1 MTADHP
7 TTAARRARPA
17 RAKIGGMTARIAT
30 GLARTDAGVDSFAE
44 AASRAALQLGGAPAD
59 LAVVFAGAA
68 SLGHAEEG
76 LAAVQ
81 GRLHARALVGC
92 GGQGVVGDGRE
103 LEEGGVVVWAAS
115 LPGAGIETFHLETVP
130 TSETAVAVAGM
141 PELDGADAA
150 IVLVDPY
157 TFPIDAVLAQLAD
170 ERPGLPVVGGL
181 ASAGGPGMAVLMHD
195 DEVAR
200 RGAVGVALSS
210 VDVRVCV
217 SQGARPIGP
226 EMAITAAEGNV
237 VHELASQPAL
247 ERLRTAIAELDPGER
262 ALASQGLLLGIVID
276 PNRPEYER
284 GDFLIR
290 ALIGVDEESGSLSVG
305 EQVRVGQTVRMQ
317 VRDGASAHEDLREAL
332 DRQLRSLAGPPAGVL
347 VFTCNGRGS
356 HMFETP
362 DHDASEIERAF
373 SGAPAAGFF
382 CAGEIG
388 PVGNRNF
395 VHGFTATLALF
406 AA

>member
-1 MTADHP
+1 MGRRGTPPIDIAPKREFYIHHTVTSNHCRTRAEERQHMRDLEQARRSLSGVVGRKAGRSAAARLGRGCHERSLLADDRQP
-7 TTAARRARPA
+7 RLVPRPGCARRAGPA
-17 RAKIGGMTARIAT
+17 RAKIGGMSARIAT

-68 SLGHAEEG
+68 NLGHADEG

-81 GRLHARALVGC
+81 DRLHARALLGC
-92 GGQGVVGDGRE
+92 GAQGVVGDGRE

-115 LPGAGIETFHLETVP
+115 LPGAEVETFYLETVP

-157 TFPIDAVLAQLAD
+157 TFPIGPVLAQLAD
-170 ERPGLPVVGGL
+170 DQPGLPVVGGL
-181 ASAGGPGMAVLMHD
+181 ASAGGGPRMAVLMHD

-237 VHELASQPAL
+237 IHELASQQAL

-276 PNRPEYER
+276 PTGP
-284 GDFLIR
+284 
-290 ALIGVDEESGSLSVG
+290 S
-305 EQVRVGQTVRMQ
+305 T
-317 VRDGASAHEDLREAL
+317 SA
-332 DRQLRSLAGPPAGVL
+332 
-347 VFTCNGRGS
+347 
-356 HMFETP
+356 
-362 DHDASEIERAF
+362 
-373 SGAPAAGFF
+373 
-382 CAGEIG
+382 
-388 PVGNRNF
+388 
-395 VHGFTATLALF
+395 ATS
-406 AA
+406 

>member
-1 MTADHP
+1 MS
-7 TTAARRARPA
+7 
-17 RAKIGGMTARIAT
+17 ARIAT

-68 SLGHAEEG
+68 NLGHAEEG

-81 GRLHARALVGC
+81 GRLHARALLGC
-92 GGQGVVGDGRE
+92 GAQGVVGDGRE
-103 LEEGGVVVWAAS
+103 LEQGGVVVWAAS

-181 ASAGGPGMAVLMHD
+181 ASA
-195 DEVAR
+195 
-200 RGAVGVALSS
+200 VGVALSS

-237 VHELASQPAL
+237 VHELAGQPAL

-305 EQVRVGQTVRMQ
+305 ERVRVGQTVRMQ

-332 DRQLRSLAGPPAGVL
+332 DRERRSLDGPPAGAL

>member
-1 MTADHP
+1 MRSTR
-7 TTAARRARPA
+7 AAGPREDRRDE
-17 RAKIGGMTARIAT
+17 RAIAT

-68 SLGHAEEG
+68 NLGHAEEG

-81 GRLHARALVGC
+81 GRLHARALLGC
-92 GGQGVVGDGRE
+92 GAQGVVGDGRE

-157 TFPIDAVLAQLAD
+157 TFPIDPVLAQLAD
-170 ERPGLPVVGGL
+170 DQPGLPVVGGL

-210 VDVRVCV
+210 GDVRVCV

-237 VHELASQPAL
+237 IHELASQPAL

-276 PNRPEYER
+276 PQPARVRARRLPDPGADRRRSARPQPNPRADRRFRRASGRTGPRSRAGRGRRFSEGRGGRRPAPGCRSARRSLPYAER
-284 GDFLIR
+284 GR
-290 ALIGVDEESGSLSVG
+290 APEP
-305 EQVRVGQTVRMQ
+305 
-317 VRDGASAHEDLREAL
+317 
-332 DRQLRSLAGPPAGVL
+332 DRG
-347 VFTCNGRGS
+347 
-356 HMFETP
+356 
-362 DHDASEIERAF
+362 
-373 SGAPAAGFF
+373 
-382 CAGEIG
+382 
-388 PVGNRNF
+388 
-395 VHGFTATLALF
+395 
-406 AA
+406 